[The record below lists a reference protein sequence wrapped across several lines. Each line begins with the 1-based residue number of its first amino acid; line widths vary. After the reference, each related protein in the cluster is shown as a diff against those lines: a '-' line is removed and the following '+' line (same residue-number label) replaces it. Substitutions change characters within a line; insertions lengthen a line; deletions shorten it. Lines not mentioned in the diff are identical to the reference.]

1 MVSKFN
7 PNKLILN
14 ILLIGIIRLLHL
26 RRISNDQAHWLI
38 FSPNGLEALEKN
50 QHLNDFS
57 EVVNQALFLEDVL
70 DISGIEKYQ
79 KELTRL
85 ESEFIEMLVTGDS
98 GEMRNVLEIITSLG
112 IDSD

>member
-1 MVSKFN
+1 MIDTFN

-26 RRISNDQAHWLI
+26 GRISNDQAHWLM

-50 QHLNDFS
+50 KHLNDFS
-57 EVVNQALFLEDVL
+57 EIVDQALFLEDVL
-70 DISGIEKYQ
+70 DILGIEKYQ

-85 ESEFIEMLVTGDS
+85 ENEFIEMLVIGDS
-98 GEMRNVLEIITSLG
+98 EEMHNVLEIITSLG

>member
-1 MVSKFN
+1 MIDTFN

-26 RRISNDQAHWLI
+26 GRITNDQAHQLI
-38 FSPNGLEALEKN
+38 FSPNALDGLERN

-57 EVVNQALFLEDVL
+57 DIVRQALFLEDIL

-79 KELTRL
+79 KELTRF
-85 ESEFIEMLVTGDS
+85 ENEFIEMLITGDS
-98 GEMRNVLEIITSLG
+98 EEMRNVLEIITSLG
-112 IDSD
+112 IDGD